1 MRRLRTSLR
10 YRLLVTML
18 LATGVAVL
26 VALAAMIGYD
36 LRAYHQSW
44 LADVDAQGE
53 LLGRTTAA
61 ALTFD
66 DPKTAQDTLALLRF
80 QPKVRAAAIYDKKGR
95 LFASYAARTE
105 PGPPVQPAS
114 DGLHTEAGNVLL
126 VKPIVDQSGR
136 LGTVYVR
143 AQYELYDRL
152 ASYAGI
158 ALLVGLLAMLVALVV
173 SNRLQRVVT
182 QPILDISSVARE
194 VVQQRNYAQRAVRTS
209 DDEVGAL
216 TDAFNNMLSEI
227 ERRTRELEALNTRA
241 SQLNEE
247 LEHRVHERTKQLE
260 EATDSALKANRAKSE
275 FLANMSHE
283 LRTPLNAV
291 IGFGQLL
298 KTSDIAVSVERRREF
313 AEHVVAAGRHLLT
326 LIDEILNLAQ
336 IEAGK
341 VSLSLEPVQ
350 IADVL
355 ADCRTM
361 IEPMAESRG
370 IRLDFPSDQAL
381 AAVADRTRLKQVL
394 LNLLS
399 NAVKYNRDNG
409 AVTVACTRSTSARIR
424 VAVQDTGVGLQPT
437 QVDALFEPFNRLGRE
452 LGSEEGTGIGLV
464 VTKRLVEAMGGQ
476 IGVQS
481 EPGVGSVFW
490 FELAASVSAQ
500 PGPSVEHTRPA
511 MLDTRHAAGR
521 IATVLCVEDNP
532 ANMELLR
539 QVLGR
544 RPDLRL
550 LTAEDGRAG
559 LQMAFEQRPDVIV
572 LDNNMPHLTG
582 SDAQAV
588 LRSDPRTSA
597 IPVIALTANAMPD
610 AIATALAAGFFR
622 YLTKPV
628 DIQQLLGAVSD
639 ALSSRPPD
647 LPIDEVSE

>member
-1 MRRLRTSLR
+1 VRSLRTSLR
-10 YRLLVTML
+10 HKLLFTML
-18 LATGVAVL
+18 LATSVAVL
-26 VALAAMIGYD
+26 VALAAMIAYD

-66 DPKTAQDTLALLRF
+66 DPKTARDNLALLRF
-80 QPKVRAAAIYDKKGR
+80 QPKVRAAAIYDKSRR
-95 LFASYAARTE
+95 LFASYAAKTE
-105 PGPPVQPAS
+105 PEPPAEPAG
-114 DGLHTEAGNVLL
+114 DGLRTEAGSVLL

-152 ASYAGI
+152 ASYTGI
-158 ALLVGLLAMLVALVV
+158 ALLVGLLAMGVALVV
-173 SNRLQRVVT
+173 SNRLQRAVT
-182 QPILDISSVARE
+182 QPILDISSVARD
-194 VVQQRNYAQRAVRTS
+194 VVQQRNYAQRATRTS

-227 ERRTRELEALNTRA
+227 ERRTHELEAMNARA
-241 SQLNEE
+241 AQLNED
-247 LEHRVHERTKQLE
+247 LERRVHERTKQLE
-260 EATDSALKANRAKSE
+260 EATDSAQKANRAKSE

-298 KTSDIAVSVERRREF
+298 KSSDIAASVEKRREF

-336 IEAGK
+336 IESGK

-361 IEPMAESRG
+361 IGPMAESRG
-370 IRLDFPSDQAL
+370 IRLNFPSELGL

-409 AVTVACTRSTSARIR
+409 AVTVTCTQHALARIR
-424 VAVQDTGVGLQPT
+424 VSVQDTGVGLQAT
-437 QVDALFEPFNRLGRE
+437 EVGALFQPFNRLGRE

-490 FELAASVSAQ
+490 FELAASVLAQ
-500 PGPSVEHTRPA
+500 PDPAVEYTRPA
-511 MLDTRHAAGR
+511 MLDTPHAAGQ

-539 QVLGR
+539 QVLGQ

-550 LTAEDGRAG
+550 LTAADGRAG
-559 LQMAFEQRPDVIV
+559 LQMAFEHRPDVIV
-572 LDNNMPHLTG
+572 LDNNMPNLTG
-582 SDAQAV
+582 GEAQAV

-597 IPVIALTANAMPD
+597 IPVIALTANAMPA
-610 AIATALAAGFFR
+610 AIATGLTAGFFR

-628 DIQQLLGAVSD
+628 DIRQLLSAVSD
-639 ALSSRPPD
+639 ALSSRRPD
-647 LPIDEVSE
+647 ERDRTR

>member
-1 MRRLRTSLR
+1 VRALRTSLR
-10 YRLLVTML
+10 HKLLVTML
-18 LATGVAVL
+18 LATSVAVL

-66 DPKTAQDTLALLRF
+66 DPKTARDNLALLRF
-80 QPKVRAAAIYDKKGR
+80 QPKVRAAAIYDKSGR
-95 LFASYAARTE
+95 LFASYAANAE
-105 PGPPVQPAS
+105 PEPPAEPAG
-114 DGLHTEAGNVLL
+114 DGLRTEAGSVLL
-126 VKPIVDQSGR
+126 VKPIVDPSGR

-158 ALLVGLLAMLVALVV
+158 ALLVGLLAMGAALVV
-173 SNRLQRVVT
+173 SNRLQRAVT
-182 QPILDISSVARE
+182 QPILDISAVARD
-194 VVQQRNYAQRAVRTS
+194 VVQQRNYAQRATRTS

-227 ERRTRELEALNTRA
+227 ERRTHELEALNARA
-241 SQLNEE
+241 SQLNED
-247 LEHRVHERTKQLE
+247 LERRVHERTKQLE
-260 EATDSALKANRAKSE
+260 EATDSAQKANRAKSE

-298 KTSDIAVSVERRREF
+298 KASDVAVSVEKRREF

-336 IEAGK
+336 IESGK

-361 IEPMAESRG
+361 IGPMAQSRG
-370 IRLDFPSDQAL
+370 IRLDFPSGLGL

-409 AVTVACTRSTSARIR
+409 AVTVTCTPHASARIR
-424 VAVQDTGVGLQPT
+424 ISVQDTGAGLQAT
-437 QVDALFEPFNRLGRE
+437 EVDALFQPFNRLGRE

-490 FELAASVSAQ
+490 FELAASVPAQ
-500 PGPSVEHTRPA
+500 PGLSVEHTRPA
-511 MLDTRHAAGR
+511 MLDAPHAAGR

-539 QVLGR
+539 QVLGQ

-550 LTAEDGRAG
+550 LTAADGRAG
-559 LQMAFEQRPDVIV
+559 LQMAFEHRPDVIV
-572 LDNNMPHLTG
+572 LDNNMPNLTG
-582 SDAQAV
+582 SEAQAV
-588 LRSDPRTSA
+588 LRNDPRTSA
-597 IPVIALTANAMPD
+597 IPVIALTANAMPG
-610 AIATALAAGFFR
+610 AIASGLTAGFFR

-628 DIQQLLGAVSD
+628 DIRQLLSAVSD
-639 ALSSRPPD
+639 ALSSRRPD
-647 LPIDEVSE
+647 ERDRTR

>member
-1 MRRLRTSLR
+1 VRRLRTSLR
-10 YRLLVTML
+10 HKLLVTML

-66 DPKTAQDTLALLRF
+66 DPKTARDNLALLRF
-80 QPKVRAAAIYDKKGR
+80 QPKVRAAAIYDKNGR
-95 LFASYAARTE
+95 LFAGYRANGEPEPPAQPAGEGLRTE
-105 PGPPVQPAS
+105 AAS
-114 DGLHTEAGNVLL
+114 VLL
-126 VKPIVDQSGR
+126 VKPIIDQGGR

-182 QPILDISSVARE
+182 QPILDISTVARD
-194 VVQQRNYAQRAVRTS
+194 VVQQRNYAQRATRTS

-227 ERRTRELEALNTRA
+227 ERRTRELEALNRRA
-241 SQLNEE
+241 SELNEE
-247 LEHRVHERTKQLE
+247 LERRVHERTKQLE
-260 EATDSALKANRAKSE
+260 EATDAAQKANRAKSE

-298 KTSDIAVSVERRREF
+298 KTSDPSVEQRREF
-313 AEHVVAAGRHLLT
+313 ANHVVAAGRHLLT

-336 IEAGK
+336 IESGK
-341 VSLSLEPVQ
+341 MSLSLEPVQ
-350 IADVL
+350 LAGVL

-361 IEPMAESRG
+361 IGPIAEGRG
-370 IRLDFPSDQAL
+370 IRLDFPSELDL

-409 AVTVACTRSTSARIR
+409 FVSVACARSAPARIR
-424 VAVQDTGVGLQPT
+424 VSVQDTGMGLQPA

-476 IGVQS
+476 IGVRS

-490 FELAASVSAQ
+490 FELAASEPAQ
-500 PGPSVEHTRPA
+500 PGLSVEHTGSA
-511 MLDTRHAAGR
+511 MPETPHAAQPM
-521 IATVLCVEDNP
+521 ATVLCVEDNP

-539 QVLGR
+539 QVLGQR
-544 RPDLRL
+544 RDVRL
-550 LTAEDGRAG
+550 LTAADGRAG
-559 LQMAFEQRPDVIV
+559 LQMAFEHRPDVIV

-582 SDAQAV
+582 SQAQAL
-588 LRSDPRTSA
+588 LRGDPRTSA

-610 AIATALAAGFFR
+610 AIAAGLAAGFFR

-628 DIQQLLGAVSD
+628 DIQQLLAAVSD
-639 ALSSRPPD
+639 ALSSRAAD
-647 LPIDEVSE
+647 DAERS